1 MLTSR
6 TKKFTQRDFL
16 WFVIGGLAFSVPHAI
31 LDGWYAVAAIL
42 FITMI
47 QMIELAHAQVDRR

>member
-1 MLTSR
+1 
-6 TKKFTQRDFL
+6 L